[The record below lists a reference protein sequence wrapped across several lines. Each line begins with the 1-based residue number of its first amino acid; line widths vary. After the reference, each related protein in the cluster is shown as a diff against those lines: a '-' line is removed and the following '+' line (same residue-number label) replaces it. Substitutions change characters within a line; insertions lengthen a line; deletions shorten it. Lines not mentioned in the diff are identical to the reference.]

1 MLGPSRVNAR
11 FGFVTVGYASH
22 MPQLKVTLR
31 DVAAHA
37 GVHPAT
43 ASRAL
48 SEATRHQVNVETA
61 RRVVAAAHELGYEP
75 DLTARTLRTG
85 RTATAAVLIPDLTN
99 PLFPPIVRGI
109 EDTLAERDF
118 TALIA
123 NTDNDTERE
132 RKVLRAMRARN
143 VDGFILLTAHRNDET
158 LAALIRDQIPVVT
171 VNRTASGPDIS
182 SVSADDNA
190 GISAIVDH
198 LVALGHSRI
207 AAIVGPRTLS
217 TGRARYKSITAG
229 LRRHGLTLP
238 PERTA
243 FAKAF
248 SEEEGR
254 RCMSELLAGTDA
266 TAVVAANDTLAV
278 GCLDALRDHGL
289 TCPKDMSVTGFN
301 DILFMDKLTPP
312 LTTVRI
318 PHTQM
323 GVESARILLDQMLG
337 RSDATTHAVLPIQL
351 IVRESTAAPNH

>member
-1 MLGPSRVNAR
+1 
-11 FGFVTVGYASH
+11 

-48 SEATRHQVNVETA
+48 SEASRHQVNAETA
-61 RRVVAAAHELGYEP
+61 RRVVEAARELGYEP

-123 NTDNDTERE
+123 NTDNDAVRE
-132 RKVLRAMRARN
+132 RRVLRAMRARN

-158 LAALIRDQIPVVT
+158 LATLIRDGIPVVT
-171 VNRTASGPDIS
+171 VNRTATGPDVS
-182 SVSADDNA
+182 SVSPDDNA
-190 GISAIVDH
+190 GINAVVDH
-198 LVALGHSRI
+198 LVGLGHTRI
-207 AAIVGPRTLS
+207 ATVAGPRTLS
-217 TGRARYKSITAG
+217 TGRARYRAITAG
-229 LRRHGLTLP
+229 LRRHGLSLP
-238 PERTA
+238 AERAVFARA
-243 FAKAF
+243 FA
-248 SEEEGR
+248 EQEGR
-254 RCMSELLAGTDA
+254 RCMTELLAATDA

-278 GCLDALRDHGL
+278 GCLDALRDRGL
-289 TCPKDMSVTGFN
+289 RCPDDVSVTGFN
-301 DILFMDKLTPP
+301 DILFMDKLSPP

-318 PHTQM
+318 PHSAM
-323 GVESARILLDQMLG
+323 GVEAARILLDQLLG
-337 RSDATTHAVLPIQL
+337 HTTATRHAVLPIELVIRQ
-351 IVRESTAAPNH
+351 STAAPGR

>member
-1 MLGPSRVNAR
+1 MQ
-11 FGFVTVGYASH
+11 
-22 MPQLKVTLR
+22 QLRVTLR

-61 RRVVAAAHELGYEP
+61 ARVVAAAHELGYEP

-123 NTDNDTERE
+123 NTDNDGGRE
-132 RKVLRAMRARN
+132 RRVLRAMRARN

-158 LAALIRDQIPVVT
+158 LATLIRDQIPVVT
-171 VNRTASGPDIS
+171 VNRTASGSDVS
-182 SVSADDNA
+182 SVSPDDNA
-190 GISAIVDH
+190 GISAVVDH
-198 LVALGHSRI
+198 LVGLGHTRI
-207 AAIVGPRTLS
+207 ATIAGPRTLS
-217 TGRARYKSITAG
+217 TGRSRYKAITAG
-229 LRRHGLTLP
+229 LRKHGLGLP
-238 PERTA
+238 TGRVV
-243 FAKAF
+243 FARAF
-248 SEEEGR
+248 SEDEGR
-254 RCMSELLAGTDA
+254 RCMAELLDSTDA

-278 GCLDALRDHGL
+278 GCLDTLRDRGL
-289 TCPKDMSVTGFN
+289 RCPQDVSVTGFN
-301 DILFMDKLTPP
+301 DILFMDKLSTP

-323 GVESARILLDQMLG
+323 GVEAARILLDQMLG
-337 RSDATTHAVLPIQL
+337 RTDATKHAVLPIQL
-351 IVRESTAAPNH
+351 VVRESTAAPKR